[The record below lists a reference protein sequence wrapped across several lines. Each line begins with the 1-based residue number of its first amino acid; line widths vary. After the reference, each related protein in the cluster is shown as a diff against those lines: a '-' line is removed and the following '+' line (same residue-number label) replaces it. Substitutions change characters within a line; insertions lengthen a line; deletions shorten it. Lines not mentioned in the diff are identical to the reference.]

1 MSLSAVSMPVTMPA
15 MAPVTCFIRIALSK
29 RAATASILEESLR

>member
-1 MSLSAVSMPVTMPA
+1 MPVTMPA

-29 RAATASILEESLR
+29 RAATASILEDSLK

>member
-1 MSLSAVSMPVTMPA
+1 MPA

-29 RAATASILEESLR
+29 RAATASILEDSLR